1 MFTEGCILI
10 NNFLDMENKNNI
22 YELAQTFPNISVTIK
37 LSELIEFGKLLIAE
51 TKREFEQQIKEQNT
65 ETYPIRAEVLK
76 ILGVSTSTLWRYE
89 KMGLLKPLD
98 VGGKRRYRMSDVK
111 RFMEGGKKDGEK

>member
-1 MFTEGCILI
+1 MQIKKIIIDSLSQYKDI
-10 NNFLDMENKNNI
+10 NVSLNVSD
-22 YELAQTFPNISVTIK
+22 
-37 LSELIEFGKLLIAE
+37 LIEAFVEANKLLIAE

-111 RFMEGGKKDGEK
+111 RFMEGGKK

>member
-1 MFTEGCILI
+1 MGLPFVI
-10 NNFLDMENKNNI
+10 MKNI
-22 YELAQTFPNISVTIK
+22 FELAQECPDITVSIK
-37 LSELIEFGKLLIAE
+37 LSELIECNKLLIEE

-111 RFMEGGKKDGEK
+111 RFMEGGKK

>member
-1 MFTEGCILI
+1 
-10 NNFLDMENKNNI
+10 MENKNNI

-65 ETYPIRAEVLK
+65 ETYPTREEVMK
-76 ILGVSTSTLWRYE
+76 ILGVSTSTLWHY
-89 KMGLLKPLD
+89 KKKGLLKPLD
-98 VGGKRRYRMSDVK
+98 VGGRVKYRMSDVK
-111 RFMEGGKKDGEK
+111 RFMEGGDHQG

>member
-1 MFTEGCILI
+1 MI

-89 KMGLLKPLD
+89 KMGLLNRLP
-98 VGGKRRYRMSDVK
+98 VGGRIRYRMSDVK
-111 RFMEGGKKDGEK
+111 RFMERGNH

>member
-1 MFTEGCILI
+1 
-10 NNFLDMENKNNI
+10 MENKNNI

-65 ETYPIRAEVLK
+65 ETYPTRGEVMM
-76 ILGVSTSTLWRYE
+76 IFVGSTSTLWHY
-89 KMGLLKPLD
+89 KKKGWLKPLD
-98 VGGKRRYRMSDVK
+98 VGGRVKYRMSDVK
-111 RFMEGGKKDGEK
+111 RFMEGGDH

>member
-1 MFTEGCILI
+1 
-10 NNFLDMENKNNI
+10 MENKNNI

-98 VGGKRRYRMSDVK
+98 VCGKRRYRMSDVK
-111 RFMEGGKKDGEK
+111 RFMEGGNH

>member
-1 MFTEGCILI
+1 
-10 NNFLDMENKNNI
+10 MENKNNI

-65 ETYPIRAEVLK
+65 ETYPTREEVMN
-76 ILGVSTSTLWRYE
+76 ILGVSPSTLWLY
-89 KMGLLKPLD
+89 KKKGLLKPLD
-98 VGGKRRYRMSDVK
+98 VGGRVKYRMSDVK
-111 RFMEGGKKDGEK
+111 RFMEGGDH

>member
-1 MFTEGCILI
+1 
-10 NNFLDMENKNNI
+10 MENKNNI

-51 TKREFEQQIKEQNT
+51 TKREFEKQTKEKNT
-65 ETYPIRAEVLK
+65 ETYPDRAEVME
-76 ILGVSTSTLWRYE
+76 ILGVSYATLWRYE

-98 VGGKRRYRMSDVK
+98 SCGKRRYRMSDVK
-111 RFMEGGKKDGEK
+111 RFMKEGKKDCEK